1 MASSGEP
8 ILVLAAVIEEDGRYL
23 ITRRPAGVHLEGFWE
38 FPGGKREPGETDE
51 ACLAREIREEL
62 GARLEIGPEIYAIT
76 HDYGDRQIQLRF
88 RRCRLLDPARP
99 LIGQEMRWVAPA
111 DLPGLPFPP
120 ADRELIARLARSR
133 RHSAP

>member
-1 MASSGEP
+1 MADSREP
-8 ILVLAAVIEEDGRYL
+8 IVVIAAVIEEDGQFL

-62 GARLEIGPEIYAIT
+62 GARVEIGAEIHAIA

-88 RRCRLLDPARP
+88 RRCRLRDPARP
-99 LIGQEMRWVAPA
+99 LIGQEMRWVAAA

-133 RHSAP
+133 PRSSS